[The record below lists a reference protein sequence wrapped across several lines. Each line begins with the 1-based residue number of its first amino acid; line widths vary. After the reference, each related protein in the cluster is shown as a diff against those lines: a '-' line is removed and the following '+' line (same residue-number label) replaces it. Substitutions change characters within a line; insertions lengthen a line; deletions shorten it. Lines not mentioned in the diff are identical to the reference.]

1 MSTPV
6 LFTHSY
12 FNGGGAVQNPAAAYI
27 SAAVICKGKEFS
39 ETVEIDG
46 VRYVFSFWLD
56 ISADQLV
63 AVRPSD
69 EVIAGWLA
77 SHGGLLTALMV
88 QPCHGG
94 EIARV
99 KACMREASSRSGFT
113 WDAIAGDVACSDMA
127 EHLIDLLGEEHRAN
141 IERHFINTNKRG

>member
-1 MSTPV
+1 MNTPV

-12 FNGGGAVQNPAAAYI
+12 FAGGGAVQNPAAAYI

-46 VRYVFSFWLD
+46 VRYVYSFWLD

-88 QPCHGG
+88 EPCHGN

-99 KACMREASSRSGFT
+99 KASMREASSRSGFT
-113 WDAIAGDVACSDMA
+113 WDAIAGDVLCADMA
-127 EHLIDLLGEEHRAN
+127 EHLIGLLGEEHRTAV
-141 IERHFINTNKRG
+141 EKHFIRKSNR